1 MFRLAFRMTSRD
13 WRAGQ
18 LRFLMLALVLA
29 VAALSSVG
37 FFADRMRTSLNRD
50 ALQLMGAELVIIADR
65 PVPSAWLAQ
74 AEQHRFAQAQTII
87 FTSMAQVGSG
97 EQSVS
102 TLSMLK
108 AVSSAYPLHGKVKV
122 ADREEDAGTAA
133 NDVPPPG
140 SVWIDPALLS
150 VLNLQIGGKL
160 RLGDKE
166 FQVVKLIKAEPD
178 RGAAI
183 GSFLPRIILNLA
195 DIPATNLIQF
205 GSRTTY
211 RYLFNAPQGVDDPQ
225 LETYQT
231 WLKKQIDDGNIKG
244 VSVESQKTGKK
255 DMQSTLS
262 RAEQFFGLI
271 GVLTGLLAAVA
282 IALAARRFMQKHI
295 DTYAM
300 LRFLGLRQNQV
311 LSMFF
316 LEFLYIGALA
326 SVIGALLGFA
336 AHFVLAQV
344 LANFAATELP
354 APSVMPALRA
364 LVTGMLLLFGF
375 AMPPL
380 LQLRNVPHN
389 RMIRNEQ
396 EAPKA
401 GTMLAYLAGLFS
413 FGVLLIWQSGD
424 VKLGLI
430 SAGGFVA
437 AFALFGGCAWL
448 LLFALRKLRPALRN
462 PSWRFAITSLQ
473 RRPGASILQ
482 IVALALG
489 LMALLLLTVERGNLM
504 AAWQKAIPENAP
516 NRFLINIQPEQKDD
530 IYARLKQNN
539 GGKDLPY
546 YSTTR
551 GRLVEINDKLAKG
564 GDYDTEGA
572 RRLLDRE
579 FNLSTMQDAPA
590 DNQIIEGK
598 WHAPDSQI
606 NEISLEKS
614 LATSLKLKLGD
625 TLKFDIAGQMVE
637 GKVTSIRKLDW
648 NSMRVNFYAIL
659 NPRAMKDTPQTWITA
674 FNLQEGKRAFTNAM
688 TRDYP
693 NITVIDTS
701 AMIKQAK
708 DIIEQITLAVEFL
721 FSFTLAAGILVLYA
735 ALLGSQDERSRES
748 GLLRAL
754 GATRQQLSRAQAIE
768 FLLIG
773 SVAGLLAASGAAAI
787 GWALANYI
795 FEFDWALNWVV
806 FAIGALSGAACAML
820 GGWFGLRAVL
830 NRPPLATLREAT

>member
-1 MFRLAFRMTSRD
+1 MFRFAFRMTSRD

-29 VAALSSVG
+29 VGALSSVG
-37 FFADRMRTSLNRD
+37 FFADRMRAGLSRD
-50 ALQLMGAELVIIADR
+50 ALQLLGAELVITSDR
-65 PVPSAWLAQ
+65 PVPTAWLNQAQ
-74 AEQHRFAQAQTII
+74 QHRLISAQTLI

-102 TLSMLK
+102 TLSLLK
-108 AVSSAYPLHGKVKV
+108 AVSNAYPLHGKVKV
-122 ADREEDAGTAA
+122 SEREEDPGAA
-133 NDVPPPG
+133 TNEVPEPG
-140 SVWIDPALLS
+140 SAWIDPSLLS
-150 VLNLQIGGKL
+150 VLNLQIGSKL

-166 FQVVKLIKAEPD
+166 FRVTKLIKAEPD

-183 GSFLPRIILNLA
+183 SSFLPRIIFNLA

-211 RYLFNAPQGVDDPQ
+211 RYLFNGQQGVDDPELQ
-225 LETYQT
+225 VFQT
-231 WLKKQIDDGNIKG
+231 WLQKQIDEGNVKG
-244 VSVESQKTGKK
+244 VSVDSQKTGKK
-255 DMQSTLS
+255 DMQSSLS

-271 GVLTGLLAAVA
+271 GVLTALLAAVA

-300 LRFLGLRQNQV
+300 MRFLGLRQNQV
-311 LSMFF
+311 LSVFF

-326 SVIGALLGFA
+326 SVIGAALGFA

-344 LANFAATELP
+344 LANFAASELP
-354 APSVMPALRA
+354 PPSVMPALRA
-364 LVTGMLLLFGF
+364 FVTGMLLLFGF

-389 RMIRNEQ
+389 RVIRQEQ

-401 GTMLAYLAGLFS
+401 GTLLAYLLGLIS
-413 FGVLLIWQSGD
+413 FGLLLVWQSGD
-424 VKLGLI
+424 VKLGAI
-430 SAGGFVA
+430 SAGGFLA
-437 AFALFGGCAWL
+437 AFALFGAFAWL
-448 LLFALRKLRPALRN
+448 LLFTLRNLRPALRN

-504 AAWQKAIPENAP
+504 AAWQEAVPENAP

-530 IYARLKQNN
+530 IYNRLKQNN

-551 GRLVEINDKLAKG
+551 GRLVEINNKVAKG
-564 GDYDTEGA
+564 ADFENDAA

-590 DNQIIEGK
+590 DNEIIEGK
-598 WHAPDSQI
+598 WHAPDSLM

-614 LATSLKLKLGD
+614 LATNLKLKLGD
-625 TLKFDIAGQMVE
+625 KLTFDIAGQMVE
-637 GKVTSIRKLDW
+637 GTVTSIRKLDW

-659 NPRAMKDTPQTWITA
+659 NPRAMKDMPQTWITA
-674 FNLQEGKRAFTNAM
+674 FHLQEGKRSFTNAM

-693 NITVIDTS
+693 NITVIDTTT
-701 AMIKQAK
+701 MIKQAQ
-708 DIIEQITLAVEFL
+708 DIITQISMAVEFL
-721 FSFTLAAGILVLYA
+721 FSFTLAAGVMVLYA

-754 GATRQQLSRAQAIE
+754 GATRQQLARAQAIE

-773 SVAGLLAASGAAAI
+773 SVAGLLAASGAAGI
-787 GWALANYI
+787 GWALAKFI
-795 FEFDWALNWVV
+795 FDFEWALNGQIFV
-806 FAIGALSGAACAML
+806 IGALGGAVCAL
-820 GGWFGLRAVL
+820 VGGWFGLRTVL